1 MAIHAGGMIVGRDK
15 LASVRRRRILIWA
28 VALAAICDCRASDK
42 SQTSATPAP
51 PPAAVRLSPEAIRAG
66 GIETGTAGEL
76 EVGRVLTLTG
86 TLAEKPW
93 TPEEQTALSDA
104 ESADAKRHLAQANLD
119 RLSRLSAD
127 GIASRQDLDAARA
140 DRDQARAAAAQAD
153 AKRANLGL
161 SEAGGLGGPQGPRLN
176 SPVGSEAKI
185 WGLAN
190 LSEADFARVFP
201 GAKVEITTQAFP
213 GRGFPGRVVAVS
225 RSADPQTRNF
235 TVRIAIEDPSG
246 SLRPQMLA
254 TFAISTP
261 AGAGLAIPRS
271 ALLLEGDGSYV
282 YIAKGN
288 TFRRQSVQTG
298 ESTSEYVTIKEGVS
312 PGQRIVI
319 RGAQILESERLKSQ
333 LRPAEQD

>member
-1 MAIHAGGMIVGRDK
+1 V
-15 LASVRRRRILIWA
+15 
-28 VALAAICDCRASDK
+28 AICACRASDK
-42 SQTSATPAP
+42 SQTSTTPAAP
-51 PPAAVRLSPEAIRAG
+51 PPVVRLSAEAIRAA
-66 GIETGTAGEL
+66 GIETAVAGEMEL
-76 EVGRVLTLTG
+76 GRVLTLTG

-104 ESADAKRHLAQANLD
+104 ESADAKLHLVQANLA

-161 SEAGGLGGPQGPRLN
+161 SEAGGFGGPQGPPLSAS
-176 SPVGSEAKI
+176 SPVGREAKI

-190 LSEADFARVFP
+190 LSGADFARVAA
-201 GAKVEITTQAFP
+201 GVKVDITTEAFP
-213 GRGFPGRVVAVS
+213 GRGFTGRVVAVS
-225 RSADPQTRNF
+225 RSADPQTRSF

-261 AGAGLAIPRS
+261 APAGLAIPRS

-282 YIAKGN
+282 YVAQGD
-288 TFRRQSVQTG
+288 TFRRQRVQTA
-298 ESTSEYVTIKEGVS
+298 EATSEYVTVNGGLS

>member
-1 MAIHAGGMIVGRDK
+1 
-15 LASVRRRRILIWA
+15 
-28 VALAAICDCRASDK
+28 
-42 SQTSATPAP
+42 
-51 PPAAVRLSPEAIRAG
+51 LSPAAIRAG
-66 GIETGTAGEL
+66 GIETAVAGEMKL
-76 EVGRVLTLTG
+76 GLVLRLTG

-93 TPEEQTALSDA
+93 TPEEQAALSDA
-104 ESADAKRHLAQANLD
+104 ESADARLRLAQANLD

-127 GIASRQDLDAARA
+127 GIATRQDLDAGRA
-140 DRDQARAAAAQAD
+140 ERDQARAAAAQAD

-161 SEAGGLGGPQGPRLN
+161 SEASSIGRD
-176 SPVGSEAKI
+176 VKI

-190 LSEADFARVFP
+190 LSESDFARVSA
-201 GAKVEITTQAFP
+201 GAMVEIATEAFP
-213 GRGFPGRVVAVS
+213 GRAFRGRVVAVS

-261 AGAGLAIPRS
+261 APADLVIPRS

-282 YIAKGN
+282 YVAQGDS
-288 TFRRQSVQTG
+288 FRRQRVQTG
-298 ESTSEYVTIKEGVS
+298 EATSEFVTVKAGVS
-312 PGQRIVI
+312 PGERVVI
-319 RGAQILESERLKSQ
+319 RGAQILESERLKSR

>member
-1 MAIHAGGMIVGRDK
+1 M
-15 LASVRRRRILIWA
+15 RRRRILISA
-28 VALAAICDCRASDK
+28 VALAVVCGCRASDK
-42 SQTSATPAP
+42 SQASTTPAAP
-51 PPAAVRLSPEAIRAG
+51 PSVVRLSPEAIRAG
-66 GIETGTAGEL
+66 GIEVGAAGEM
-76 EVGRVLTLTG
+76 EPDRVLILTG

-104 ESADAKRHLAQANLD
+104 ESADAKQRLAQANLD
-119 RLSRLSAD
+119 RLSRLSAE

-140 DRDQARAAAAQAD
+140 DRDQARAAATQAD

-161 SEAGGLGGPQGPRLN
+161 LAGSSIGR
-176 SPVGSEAKI
+176 EAKI

-190 LSEADFARVFP
+190 LSEADFARVLP
-201 GAKVEITTQAFP
+201 GAKVAITTEASP
-213 GRGFPGRVVAVS
+213 GRGFSGRVVAVS
-225 RSADPQTRNF
+225 RSADSQTRNF
-235 TVRIAIEDPSG
+235 TVRIAAEDPSD

-282 YIAKGN
+282 YIAQGD
-288 TFRRQSVQTG
+288 TFRRQKVQTA
-298 ESTSEYVTIKEGVS
+298 ESSSENITIKEGVF

-333 LRPAEQD
+333 RPPAEED

>member
-1 MAIHAGGMIVGRDK
+1 VRGRRVLK
-15 LASVRRRRILIWA
+15 WA
-28 VALAAICDCRASDK
+28 VALAAVCGCRDSDK
-42 SQTSATPAP
+42 SQTPAAIAEP
-51 PPAAVRLSPEAIRAG
+51 PSVVKLSPAAVRAG
-66 GIETGTAGEL
+66 GIETAIAGKMKL
-76 EVGRVLTLTG
+76 GLVLRLTG

-93 TPEEQTALSDA
+93 TPEEQAALSDA
-104 ESADAKRHLAQANLD
+104 ESADARLRLAQASLD

-127 GIASRQDLDAARA
+127 GIATRQDVDAARA
-140 DRDQARAAAAQAD
+140 ERDQARAAAVQAD

-161 SEAGGLGGPQGPRLN
+161 SEA
-176 SPVGSEAKI
+176 SSVGREAKI

-190 LSEADFARVFP
+190 LSEADFGRVSA
-201 GAKVEITTQAFP
+201 GAKVEIRTEALP

-261 AGAGLAIPRS
+261 APPDLVIPRS

-282 YIAKGN
+282 YVAQDDS
-288 TFRRQSVQTG
+288 FRRQRVQTG
-298 ESTSEYVTIKEGVS
+298 EATSELVTVKQGVS
-312 PGQRIVI
+312 LGQRVVI
-319 RGAQILESERLKSQ
+319 RGAQILESERLKAR
-333 LRPAEQD
+333 LRPAEED

>member
-1 MAIHAGGMIVGRDK
+1 MC
-15 LASVRRRRILIWA
+15 A
-28 VALAAICDCRASDK
+28 VALAAACGCRAADK
-42 SQTSATPAP
+42 SQALTTPAAP
-51 PPAAVRLSPEAIRAG
+51 PSVVRLSPEAVRAG
-66 GIETGTAGEL
+66 GIETGAAGDL
-76 EVGRVLTLTG
+76 EVGRVLMLTG

-104 ESADAKRHLAQANLD
+104 ESADAKLHLAQANLD

-140 DRDQARAAAAQAD
+140 DRDQARAAADQAD

-161 SEAGGLGGPQGPRLN
+161 LAGSSIGR
-176 SPVGSEAKI
+176 EAKI

-190 LSEADFARVFP
+190 LSEADFARVSP
-201 GAKVEITTQAFP
+201 GAKVETTTEAFP

-235 TVRIAIEDPSG
+235 TVRIAVEDPSG
-246 SLRPQMLA
+246 SLRPQMLG

-261 AGAGLAIPRS
+261 AGAGLVIPRS

-282 YIAKGN
+282 YIAQGD
-288 TFRRQSVQTG
+288 TFRRQKVQTG

-319 RGAQILESERLKSQ
+319 RGAQILESERLKSR